1 MVVIA
6 YKMWMTRT
14 SVTFV
19 CVASQLNIWV
29 PTESGKMSKTP
40 FITNIVGHAVNTKCI
55 IAGGYIKV
63 HCNKGHHI

>member
-40 FITNIVGHAVNTKCI
+40 FITNIVGHAVKTKNVLLLGDI
-55 IAGGYIKV
+55 
-63 HCNKGHHI
+63 